1 MRNVLIHTALLTEI
15 TLIKT
20 LILPLLKCI
29 ALHVS
34 RLLMY
39 SFYFLPTVGILWLNN
54 VNKYLIINLV
64 CSLDTLYR
72 MFHVCVLSMSA
83 RADGYGGR
91 DVPQFISYGSGVS

>member
-1 MRNVLIHTALLTEI
+1 MTVDKGDDMRNILIHTALLTEI

-39 SFYFLPTVGILWLNN
+39 SLYLLTLPTFGI
-54 VNKYLIINLV
+54 I
-64 CSLDTLYR
+64 
-72 MFHVCVLSMSA
+72 
-83 RADGYGGR
+83 
-91 DVPQFISYGSGVS
+91 